1 MAPKKPAKPMANQTV
16 KQVVLDPAI
25 YGSSMMYIGS
35 KNAPN
40 KCPKCAK
47 HTVRG
52 MVRYKENALFCS
64 ETCAKSS

>member
-1 MAPKKPAKPMANQTV
+1 MASKRPAKPIANQTKQAV
-16 KQVVLDPAI
+16 KDPAV

-35 KNAPN
+35 KNARN
-40 KCPKCAK
+40 KCPKCGT

-52 MVRYKENALFCS
+52 MVRYKENAFFCS

>member
-1 MAPKKPAKPMANQTV
+1 MAGKKPAKPMASQAKQAV
-16 KQVVLDPAI
+16 KDPAI

-40 KCPKCAK
+40 KCPKCGK

-52 MVRYKENALFCS
+52 MVRQKGDALFCS
-64 ETCAKSS
+64 EICAKSS